1 MATNR
6 GVVPH
11 ITLIDFGSARFTPIG
26 GEVMMDM
33 PAGSIDFV
41 GMYMPGV
48 LIVFSIYLNSC
59 IAPEIVNNKP
69 VSVATD
75 MWYVYNILHMNI
87 YILKILFY
95 TLRAFGVFTYIL

>member
-26 GEVMMDM
+26 AEIMMDI

-41 GMYMPGV
+41 GMY
-48 LIVFSIYLNSC
+48 
-59 IAPEIVNNKP
+59 
-69 VSVATD
+69 SVTGD
-75 MWYVYNILHMNI
+75 HVNI
-87 YILKILFY
+87 YHSNFFFQHQK
-95 TLRAFGVFTYIL
+95 